1 MDTKLDLKKDGPIWI
16 PEKIEKLLQQIYD
29 HFRSL
34 NSQNDYLREENSRLK
49 SEAYKDEKLS
59 KMKSEYE
66 RMKSAYFRGFPI
78 SEEEEKK
85 INDWIKEICDK
96 YPGNAG
102 AIGGRFTYKFT
113 PTGVGTFGTIVDSFS
128 NEKLTFQEP

>member
-1 MDTKLDLKKDGPIWI
+1 MNHKLDLKKDDAILI
-16 PEKIEKLLQQIYD
+16 LHNIEELLQQVYD

-34 NSQNDYLREENSRLK
+34 DSQNNYLREENSRLK
-49 SEAYKDEKLS
+49 SESYKDEELS
-59 KMKSEYE
+59 KMKTEYE

-78 SEEEEKK
+78 SEKEEKK
-85 INDWIKEICDK
+85 INDWIKEICTK
-96 YPGNAG
+96 YPGNTG
-102 AIGGRFTYKFT
+102 VSGGRFIYEFT